1 MRFDSIDI
9 ENYRQYKSL
18 HITFPEKS
26 GNDLH
31 IIVASNG
38 VGKTNLLNAINWCL
52 YGDEPHLGDEDDA
65 LTICNHLALQEAHEN
80 GDKTAHVSVVIRA
93 TSGDDSIEYRRSCT
107 VTTETLFASVPEF
120 TVTVTPKTGDSEIL
134 SGENARDRVNQYT
147 PQKIRQYFFFDGER
161 LYNYFGPKQDTTH
174 VKDSIYEIAQ
184 INVVSLAHQH
194 LRSIVES
201 YQRELSRLSPDLSGI
216 LAQIR
221 TKEAEKEGYEGQV
234 ASLRAAVEHSTSEI
248 ARLSEMI
255 AGSEHVV
262 EDKSVYERNIAQ
274 IEEDEAKCREIKAK
288 LYTHLREYYVLLM
301 FYRPNQAT
309 NDYIAEKFRTGKLPP
324 DINVEMIRKSLD
336 SHECVLCGQATPK
349 DVETHLLALLQKF
362 EFSPAASHKLMEIK
376 NDVERFV
383 TLAKLYR
390 SKKEELLEDYQKAEE
405 RIRELTAENEKRL
418 LRIRASSSVDQV
430 ADWIEQRNNHRSLI
444 PINTDKITSYESRIN
459 DLAREIS
466 AFEEKKQKAIEDIA
480 KNSEVQAELEFATRA
495 MKIVAEIES
504 EIVGE
509 VRSQMEK
516 ETMELFHQLI
526 WRKNTYGRIELDD
539 NYRLKLYHKVTNES
553 CLGSCSAAE
562 RELLALAFTIALHRV
577 SGHDSLLFIDT
588 PVGRVSDDNREYF
601 AQKLIEVS
609 ATKQLIL
616 AFTPS
621 EYSEEIRKYFT
632 PERISSYY
640 TMKSDN
646 EESTHQ
652 EGGK

>member
-1 MRFDSIDI
+1 MRFESIDI
-9 ENYRQYKSL
+9 ENYRQYKAL
-18 HITFPEKS
+18 HISFPEKS

-31 IIVASNG
+31 VIVASNG

-65 LTICNHLALQEAHEN
+65 LTICNHLALQEAIEN
-80 GDKTAHVSVVIRA
+80 GEKDARVTVVIRA
-93 TSGDDSIEYRRSCT
+93 TSGDDSIEYRRTCT
-107 VTTETLFASVPEF
+107 VTTASMFASVPEF
-120 TVTVTPKTGDSEIL
+120 TVTVTPKSGDSEIL
-134 SGENARDRVNQYT
+134 VGENARDRVNQYT

-184 INVVSLAHQH
+184 INVVTLAHQH
-194 LRSIVES
+194 LHSIVEA
-201 YQRELSRLSPDLSGI
+201 YQKELSGLSPDLSEI
-216 LAQIR
+216 LTQIEQ
-221 TKEAEKEGYEGQV
+221 KEAERQGYLGQV
-234 ASLRAAVEHSTSEI
+234 ASLRMAVEHSTSEI
-248 ARLSEMI
+248 ARLSELI

-262 EDKSVYERNIAQ
+262 EDKTVYERNLAQ
-274 IEEDEAKCREIKAK
+274 IEEDEAKCKAIKVK
-288 LYTHLREYYVLLM
+288 LYALLREYYVLLM
-301 FYRPNQAT
+301 FYKPNLAT
-309 NDYIAEKFRTGKLPP
+309 HGYIEEKFRTGKLPP
-324 DINVEMIRKSLD
+324 DINVEMIRQSLEL
-336 SHECVLCGQATPK
+336 HKCVLCGQTTPA
-349 DVETHLLALLQKF
+349 EIEAHLVSILQKF

-383 TLAKLYR
+383 VLAKLYR
-390 SKKEELLEDYQKAEE
+390 AKKEELLDEYQKAEE
-405 RIRELTAENEKRL
+405 RIRDLTAENEKRL
-418 LRIRASSSVDQV
+418 VRIRASSSVDQV
-430 ADWIEQRNNHRSLI
+430 ADWIEQRDSHRNLI
-444 PINTDKITSYESRIN
+444 PINTNKITSYESQIA
-459 DLAREIS
+459 DLGKDIAIL
-466 AFEEKKQKAIEDIA
+466 EEKKTKAIADVA
-480 KNSEVQAELEFATRA
+480 KSTEVQLELDFATRA
-495 MKIVAEIES
+495 MKIVAEIEA

-509 VRSQMEK
+509 VRSRMEA
-516 ETMELFHQLI
+516 ETMDLFHQLI

-588 PVGRVSDDNREYF
+588 PVGRVSDDNREFF

-609 ATKQLIL
+609 VAKQLIL

-632 PERISSYY
+632 PERIASYY

-652 EGGK
+652 EGGR

>member
-18 HITFPEKS
+18 HITFPEKC

-31 IIVASNG
+31 VIVASNG

-52 YGDEPHLGDEDDA
+52 YGDEPHLGDGDDA
-65 LTICNHLALQEAHEN
+65 LTICNHLALQEAREK
-80 GDKTAHVSVVIRA
+80 GDKSARVSVVIHA
-93 TSGDDSIEYRRSCT
+93 SSGDDSIEYRRSCT
-107 VTTETLFASVPEF
+107 VTTSSLFASVPDF

-134 SGENARDRVNQYT
+134 DGDNARDRVNQYT

-184 INVVSLAHQH
+184 INVVALAHQH
-194 LRSIVES
+194 LRNIVES
-201 YQRELSRLSPDLSGI
+201 YQRELGRLNPDLSGI
-216 LAQIR
+216 IEQIQA
-221 TKEAEKEGYEGQV
+221 KAVEKAGYESQV
-234 ASLRAAVEHSTSEI
+234 TSLRTAVTHSTSEI

-262 EDKSVYERNIAQ
+262 EDKTVYEHNLEQIA
-274 IEEDEAKCREIKAK
+274 ENEAKCSAIKTK
-288 LYTHLREYYVLLM
+288 LFSLLREYYVLLM
-301 FYRPNQAT
+301 FYRPNLAT
-309 NDYIAEKFRTGKLPP
+309 HNYIEEKFRTGKLPP
-324 DINVEMIRKSLD
+324 DINVEMIRKSLE

-349 DVETHLLALLQKF
+349 DVEARLMTLLQKF

-390 SKKEELLEDYQKAEE
+390 AKKEELLEDYQKAEE

-418 LRIRASSSVDQV
+418 VRIRASSSVDQV
-430 ADWIEQRNNHRSLI
+430 ADWIEQRENHRALI
-444 PINTDKITSYESRIN
+444 PINTDKITSYESQIT
-459 DLAREIS
+459 DLAREIT
-466 AFEEKKQKAIEDIA
+466 ALEEKKQKAIEDVA
-480 KNSEVQAELEFATRA
+480 KNSEVQAELDFATRA
-495 MKIVAEIES
+495 MRIVAEIEA

-509 VRSQMEK
+509 VRNRMET

-621 EYSEEIRKYFT
+621 EYSEEIQKYFT

-646 EESTHQ
+646 EESTRQ
-652 EGGK
+652 EGGR